1 MFSGK
6 VYTADKNFTRPP
18 VATEVS
24 FLYGPK
30 KLGFRPENPF
40 LAIGPQILSMARF
53 LPSARWFISN
63 LQINCSTFCFRV
75 TPVFV
80 KKKLANVPKSFHP
93 PHCGWGHRLS
103 VTALELSAV
112 HWTTRQAPL
121 KPPLQTSRVTS
132 VLLRGVAARK
142 KQLRG
147 QEIRN
152 M

>member
-1 MFSGK
+1 MHNFSRSWPQNGS
-6 VYTADKNFTRPP
+6 NQ
-18 VATEVS
+18 EVS
-24 FLYGPK
+24 FLFWAQK
-30 KLGFRPENPF
+30 TRF
-40 LAIGPQILSMARF
+40 LARKSVFCHRTANFINGSFLALGKMVHIQPSDQLFDFLFPSYTRF
-53 LPSARWFISN
+53 RK
-63 LQINCSTFCFRV
+63 
-75 TPVFV
+75 
-80 KKKLANVPKSFHP
+80 KKKLAKAPKSFHP

-132 VLLRGVAARK
+132 VLLRGVAARE

>member
-40 LAIGPQILSMARF
+40 LAIGPQILSMACF

-80 KKKLANVPKSFHP
+80 KKKAGQCAKKFSPTPLWVGAPSVSNSPSTLIGALDNKAGTSLARFHD
-93 PHCGWGHRLS
+93 
-103 VTALELSAV
+103 
-112 HWTTRQAPL
+112 PL
-121 KPPLQTSRVTS
+121 AFGSGSGLQCVYTVVIS
-132 VLLRGVAARK
+132 L
-142 KQLRG
+142 
-147 QEIRN
+147 
-152 M
+152 